1 QPMELDDHR
10 TRAKHATTV
19 TERFIRVVQH
29 HLQIA
34 TEFDH
39 PTRLEGR
46 EIDAAEQYP
55 TLGRGLESGDEPARR
70 RLSATALPD
79 EPQDLAPLEA
89 EVDSVHGLHIDDV
102 SPKRSKKSGPE
113 FEVLS
118 QPFDPD
124 DLAVLCARD
133 AGCFE
138 DRGGRP

>member
-1 QPMELDDHR
+1 METGSSAIITFGFR
-10 TRAKHATTV
+10 TIARAMAT
-19 TERFIRVVQH
+19 RC
-29 HLQIA
+29 
-34 TEFDH
+34 
-39 PTRLEGR
+39 
-46 EIDAAEQYP
+46 
-55 TLGRGLESGDEPARR
+55 RGLESGDEPARS

-89 EVDSVHGLHIDDV
+89 EIDSVHGLHIDYV

-124 DLAVLCARD
+124 DLAVLCDRD
-133 AGCFE
+133 ARCFE